1 MKIPVCPSCKSKNTC
16 LILWG
21 YPADMEKYLE
31 AISKKEIAAG
41 GCTVSDN
48 DPKWECADCKW
59 RWGKR
64 DE

>member
-1 MKIPVCPSCKSKNTC
+1 
-16 LILWG
+16 
-21 YPADMEKYLE
+21 MEQYLE
-31 AISKKEIAAG
+31 AISKKEIATG

-48 DPKWECADCKW
+48 DPKWECIDCKW